1 MSAQEKSEKAAEKNE
16 QKSLV
21 LKKLLRPSKKSLA
34 PPKRNIFT
42 RQRGNPGAGDFS
54 PSGDFLSPEQASGQ
68 KMTPDQKK
76 TAMETDRFNVK
87 YIGYVRSGERVVAL
101 ILLGSKSYAVE
112 SGDILETG
120 LTIGEITPDDIEISS
135 QGSEPQRINLEGEKP

>member
-1 MSAQEKSEKAAEKNE
+1 
-16 QKSLV
+16 
-21 LKKLLRPSKKSLA
+21 
-34 PPKRNIFT
+34 
-42 RQRGNPGAGDFS
+42 
-54 PSGDFLSPEQASGQ
+54 
-68 KMTPDQKK
+68 MTPDQEK
-76 TAMETDRFNVK
+76 AVMEVDRFNVK